1 MSLLFN
7 ALSGAQAA
15 QAALGTSSQ
24 NIANVMTPGYSRQG
38 VVLTSVG
45 GNASSASAAGGG
57 VTVSSLKRFSDGFKN
72 LQMWQA
78 ASNLG
83 KADASQPYLDQLEQV
98 MSDDTSNVNAGMDQF
113 FAALNAASVEPDST
127 PLRAQVLTA
136 ADGLAKRFSSL
147 QQLLQNQQ
155 SAVAAQ
161 RDAVVT
167 QINTLSAS
175 IAELNKQIG
184 ANKAVGID
192 PSGLQD
198 TRDQNIDALA
208 ALVGVQVV
216 NQADG
221 TTNVSLKS
229 GQPLVVGGDAASLA
243 VNNLSNGTHS
253 LSLKF
258 ANTSFTVLGTDFG
271 GQLGGL
277 ENFESQT
284 LVPLQTTVREMATGI
299 ANAFNAQLA
308 QGADPTQTPVT
319 LGTGKPLFVD
329 PATNGGQLQ
338 LAGISPAELAFSL
351 DPTAAGDSQNL
362 TKLIALQG
370 KPITLTTFDSNGK
383 PLPTSSQVV
392 LGDAYTQLIGKLGVA
407 SQQNIAAQKTAQT
420 VRDQAEE
427 SWKSTSGV
435 NQDEEAVNLV
445 QFQQMY
451 QANMKVIAVANQ
463 LFDSTLEIM

>member
-15 QAALGTSSQ
+15 QAALGTASQ

-38 VVLTSVG
+38 VILNSVA
-45 GNASSASAAGGG
+45 GNASTASAAGGG
-57 VTVSSLKRFSDGFKN
+57 VTVSALQRFSDGFKS
-72 LQMWQA
+72 LQMWSA

-83 KADASQPYLDQLEQV
+83 TADAGQPYLDQLEQV

-113 FAALNAASVEPDST
+113 FAALNAASVEPDSS

-136 ADGLAKRFSSL
+136 ADGLTKRFSSL

-155 SAVAAQ
+155 SAVTAQ
-161 RDAVVT
+161 RQAVVT
-167 QINTLSAS
+167 QINTLSAD
-175 IAELNKQIG
+175 IATLNKQIS
-184 ANKAVGID
+184 ANQATGIN
-192 PSGLQD
+192 PAGLQD
-198 TRDQNIDALA
+198 ERDKQIDSLA
-208 ALVGVQVV
+208 SLVGLQVV
-216 NQADG
+216 DQPDG
-221 TTNVSLKS
+221 TRNVSLKS
-229 GQPLVVGGDAASLA
+229 GQPLVVGSDAAKLA
-243 VNNLSNGTHS
+243 VNALTGGAHS
-253 LSLKF
+253 LSLNF
-258 ANTSFTVLGTDFG
+258 ANTSFTVAGTDFG

-277 ENFESQT
+277 ENFERQV
-284 LVPLQTTVREMATGI
+284 LAPAQTTVREMATGI

-308 QGADPTQTPVT
+308 QGADPTVTPVT
-319 LGTGKPLFVD
+319 LGTGKPMFVD

-338 LAGISPAELAFSL
+338 LTDLKPTELAFSL

-362 TKLIALQG
+362 TKLIALQNQ
-370 KPITLTTFDSNGK
+370 PVSLTVFDSKGNA
-383 PLPTSSQVV
+383 LPTPSSVV
-392 LGDAYTQLIGKLGVA
+392 MGDAYTQLVGKLGVA
-407 SQQNIAAQKTAQT
+407 SQQNLASQKTSQT

-463 LFDSTLEIM
+463 LFDSTLQIL